1 MVNCFSKRQ
10 RHCVS
15 LQGVGILL
23 LQHFAQHTRTLLS
36 THQLAEVLSKQQA
49 WSKTM
54 VEVTQTFCS
63 ALESY
68 AAAQHLVTIGAQLRE
83 LERCWEAGGATGK
96 AAMRALGAALAAVS
110 PDALELEIQKGLSRQ
125 EALSGQAQTDAPT
138 ALKEEEDTDMVA
150 ESETVQVSPASG
162 QLLSP
167 KIATFIQE
175 LRRHADRAAGS
186 TSSAEDADTLIS
198 RTPSDKPLP
207 VPPTRPWTGIVFVTR
222 RAACGA
228 LASLLRTL
236 PSCRAFLRPAE
247 IVGFQNRL
255 IGHRAWEQETRL
267 RDFRAGACNLLVAT
281 AVVEEGLDVR
291 HCELVL
297 RFDLPVTTRSYI
309 QSRGRARAPN
319 SLLVL
324 LQDASSPEAREL
336 VRHVVAFEDSLRR
349 QILQRM
355 ALGEADGAGGGDSH
369 DAADASPED
378 EPIPASDSSL
388 TYVVE
393 STGAVAGPANALQLL
408 HGFIAQMPTDKY
420 AILKPLCRTEP
431 WDVDPTRLVSTLFL
445 PSNCVVREARGRPER
460 SRRRA
465 VLSAYLEAV
474 KKLHTLQAMSDHLL
488 PAALELRAAR
498 IHEIGRA
505 AGGAILRGGRGQL
518 RWGCEN
524 FCDMHERM

>member
-1 MVNCFSKRQ
+1 
-10 RHCVS
+10 
-15 LQGVGILL
+15 
-23 LQHFAQHTRTLLS
+23 
-36 THQLAEVLSKQQA
+36 
-49 WSKTM
+49 M
-54 VEVTQTFCS
+54 VEVTKTFCS
-63 ALESY
+63 ALEPY
-68 AAAQHLVTIGAQLRE
+68 AAAQHLVTIGLELRE
-83 LERCWEAGGATGK
+83 LDRCWEAGGATGK

-125 EALSGQAQTDAPT
+125 EALSVQAQTDAQM
-138 ALKEEEDTDMVA
+138 ASKEEDTNMA
-150 ESETVQVSPASG
+150 TEPGTVQAGPPSG

-167 KIATFIQE
+167 KIVTFIHE
-175 LRRHADRAAGS
+175 LRRHADRAAGRPG
-186 TSSAEDADTLIS
+186 SAEDADTLVS
-198 RTPSDKPLP
+198 STPPDKPP
-207 VPPTRPWTGIVFVTR
+207 PISPTRPWTGIVFVTR

-355 ALGEADGAGGGDSH
+355 ALGAGDGAGRGDSH
-369 DAADASPED
+369 DAADASSED

-474 KKLHTLQAMSDHLL
+474 KKLHALQAMSDHLL

-498 IHEIGRA
+498 IHELGRA
-505 AGGAILRGGRGQL
+505 VGGALLKGGREQL
-518 RWGCEN
+518 QWDCED
-524 FCDMHERM
+524 FCDVHEHM